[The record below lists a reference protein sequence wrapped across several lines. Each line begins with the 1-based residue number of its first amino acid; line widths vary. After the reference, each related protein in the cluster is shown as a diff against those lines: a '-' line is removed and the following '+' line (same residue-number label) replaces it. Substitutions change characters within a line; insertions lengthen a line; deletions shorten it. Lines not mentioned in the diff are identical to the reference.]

1 MTPRFAPFKIAPDLA
16 KTLLDVEKALGAGGI
31 EHGLGELVRLRA
43 SQINGCAM
51 CIHMHATDARKNG
64 ESDMRIIMLDAWRES
79 PLYTDR
85 ERAAL
90 AWTESLTNIKE
101 TGAADADYE
110 LVRSQFSEAEIVN
123 LTVMIGA
130 INLWNRLQI
139 AARAVHWLPHTD
151 RAAA

>member
-1 MTPRFAPFKIAPDLA
+1 MTPRFAPFKIAPDLI
-16 KTLLDVEKALGAGGI
+16 KSLLNVEKAIADSGL
-31 EHGLGELVRLRA
+31 ERSLGELVKLRA

-64 ESDMRIIMLDAWRES
+64 ETDMRIIMLDAWQES

-101 TGAADADYE
+101 TGAGDADYE
-110 LVRSQFSEAEIVN
+110 LVKSEFTEAEVVS

-139 AARAVHWLPHTD
+139 AARAVHAVEQTD